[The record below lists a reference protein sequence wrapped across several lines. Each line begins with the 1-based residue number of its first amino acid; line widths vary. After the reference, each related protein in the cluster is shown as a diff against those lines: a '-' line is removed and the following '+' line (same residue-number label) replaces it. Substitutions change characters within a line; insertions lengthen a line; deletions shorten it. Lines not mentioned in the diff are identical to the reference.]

1 MASVAGVPG
10 HWSCCS
16 TVQLR
21 DSLSGPAFPSQ
32 LLAAPVCSPW
42 ATRPSQANDPLELAL
57 GAGEDVFFDTALI
70 HGHPQRVRIHQVLAT
85 VPPIVQEC
93 MAGVRALRRTHAAI
107 TAKRQEVAGAAIV
120 RIARGRLGR
129 LRAAERRYFLTMQ
142 AAAVA
147 IQAAYWGYVARRY
160 TVPRAIARRRHLAA
174 TAIQAL
180 ARGHRTRLWF
190 ARVRQLEDFR
200 VANQAAERIQAAW
213 KGRLARARKHET
225 FAAAAREKEEWA
237 ERRQARLVAAR
248 ARREAK
254 RQFAATTVQRIV
266 RGFFARRE
274 AYMRRQQGY
283 VAHPRARALANAFL
297 AGGDVWG
304 LLAAVS
310 RDFERHDAERDQEQ
324 RQASAFV
331 AQMVQLREGQEA
343 RDWDEWMAVR
353 GGGAGSGSGGTRR
366 TRAQPAPLSGV
377 DGGRSAQSASLLRRP
392 GGDVT
397 LGEEDLRLALMERM
411 YLRAGQGGDGAP
423 GPGAESSRRFLGAG
437 GGTGT
442 LSAAMALTGSALLP
456 LAPRSAADAPS
467 GAGHG
472 AVGGRRGGRSS
483 SPPFGSAGRAS
494 LRSAAAG
501 PGGRSRT
508 PGQHF
513 LLDDTSSSFLAE
525 RTRRGR
531 AREGLGLPP
540 GADPDAFIQTTG
552 SASASLRQLSRGSRG
567 AGKAGRRHGRNAPAA
582 AASLSLPD
590 LPPAG
595 SGTDSRWQSAAEDDA
610 ARSAGFVL
618 PSAVA
623 PSPARAAGAGGRGE
637 ARSGSSGRGSGGHR
651 PRASDASS
659 GSRRTRTPTR
669 RAGHGAP
676 PARSV
681 SRGSPPVG
689 AAGQSRRRGGSAGGS
704 ASPAPG
710 EGFQPPTLS
719 GSAALQGASTELPT
733 ALRSAGTLPPLTLLS
748 PPAGQGASAG
758 DSAVGARPGSSSSRG
773 VGGGGGGEG
782 PPGGAGSTTASNS
795 KFRFS
800 DGSVAPPPQSTAAS
814 LHAGESLWGGPEGA
828 TRSLE
833 ATRRSAVESLRLKS
847 ALILQGDASAPT
859 QTGGDADG
867 GDGDSGA
874 ARDAGNGVTTP
885 RLAAGAG
892 AGPAATPGG
901 NTMAIV
907 PFGPAAPGAEGGGP
921 QGNGETSAAS
931 RGDAASL
938 EDLLASR
945 SMGRPPA
952 LSLLRDVRG
961 LDGPYDALV
970 LHAALRVVPIPS
982 GVLTWCADNGVP
994 LSRETAQAAEAAAA
1008 RGSLMGAA
1016 AAPPHRRP
1024 GSRVRIAA
1032 DFDRTGTGEEAAR
1045 VFADLPPSLLKVR
1058 WENEARKIAAPAV
1071 AALHRQ
1077 GVRCVRDVL
1086 TVDLEGSGIDPVLV
1100 GAIHR
1105 LVRVMAVAEQM
1116 VTPSAVRA
1124 KFASRAAPMPPPLF
1138 GPGRAAVGGAGTEAA
1153 VAGANRPFGAAAGAA
1168 SGALAIRRGGARRR
1182 KPQRPGRAADRGSA
1196 HASGTGG
1203 RRRSRDSSDGS
1214 PHEREHEEEEED
1226 EEEEEEGSGI
1236 GAAGLGAPPEASS
1249 STLPY
1254 WSAAAAGTPGSG
1266 LLAAKRPA
1274 LRGRAGRKAAG
1285 APAALFV
1292 TRSSAAGAPVAVPVH
1307 GIAGQGGAEER
1318 KAGDGAAMTR
1328 WGAGRTGAAASVIYA
1343 ETGLFGQYGEA
1354 TEYAAEDDRGDAAMR
1369 AKARSGAT
1377 LLTPSNPSGT
1387 VPAAYTRAGRAAA
1400 AAAAAGA
1407 GKAAPH
1413 GARAGPQSRG
1423 RGASSFGADRDQTG
1437 TRLGADEIEL
1447 PAGFEV
1453 LERDE
1458 ALTAQGIRRAAQDHS
1473 RRDRRRVELAAERGK
1488 ARAIAAEAT
1497 QRALAAL
1504 RRGDTAAGVSSSG
1517 SGDRGGDAP
1526 SVGQALAEA
1535 SRLVGTSAT
1544 PMAGE
1549 SISAGEIEGTM
1560 VSMLNRLHAS
1570 VNTLSAVDSL
1580 EAPVDPACLQA
1591 ALRMPLPMPT
1601 LTQMVDYRAGRNR
1614 SEAERAKVVVPYDLF
1629 LRQLV
1634 AYEAAAAAG
1643 VLARAGGAGSRL
1655 PSGDEAADH
1664 AARVAEAEAA
1674 AAQKQ
1679 RMLVRERL
1687 AVAEAMAR
1695 PWVRA
1700 LGRGGFTRIGQ
1711 LVKMPRLELERSL
1724 ASAYPIKPEGGVTLA
1739 GRRAQEVAGGIPP
1752 HKAAAAVEAA
1762 LEHWIATRPD
1772 IADAVYLRVTSFD
1785 PRFQRSAADSRGA
1798 GPGARAFG
1806 DLAAQRRPL
1815 ASADWRTFQR
1825 QRYNIGSATGSS
1837 SRAGTRG
1844 GGASRR
1850 GAPEQPGSAVDALD

>member
-1 MASVAGVPG
+1 MAASTPKRRKLPADSRLPPFDVYFQNDETDEPTGVPLSWG
-10 HWSCCS
+10 GAAGNYTEGDARFSRALIVHEGKPNQIRWLVRSAELMPYHAETLS
-16 TVQLR
+16 QPMRTLRRQLWALQDAFKAVDHDFR
-21 DSLSGPAFPSQ
+21 NAESRLEQLNSL
-32 LLAAPVCSPW
+32 LL
-42 ATRPSQANDPLELAL
+42 QANDPLELAL

-147 IQAAYWGYVARRY
+147 IQAAYWGYIARRY

-343 RDWDEWMAVR
+343 RDWDEWMA
-353 GGGAGSGSGGTRR
+353 
-366 TRAQPAPLSGV
+366 
-377 DGGRSAQSASLLRRP
+377 
-392 GGDVT
+392 
-397 LGEEDLRLALMERM
+397 
-411 YLRAGQGGDGAP
+411 
-423 GPGAESSRRFLGAG
+423 
-437 GGTGT
+437 
-442 LSAAMALTGSALLP
+442 
-456 LAPRSAADAPS
+456 
-467 GAGHG
+467 
-472 AVGGRRGGRSS
+472 
-483 SPPFGSAGRAS
+483 
-494 LRSAAAG
+494 
-501 PGGRSRT
+501 
-508 PGQHF
+508 
-513 LLDDTSSSFLAE
+513 
-525 RTRRGR
+525 
-531 AREGLGLPP
+531 
-540 GADPDAFIQTTG
+540 
-552 SASASLRQLSRGSRG
+552 
-567 AGKAGRRHGRNAPAA
+567 
-582 AASLSLPD
+582 
-590 LPPAG
+590 
-595 SGTDSRWQSAAEDDA
+595 
-610 ARSAGFVL
+610 
-618 PSAVA
+618 
-623 PSPARAAGAGGRGE
+623 
-637 ARSGSSGRGSGGHR
+637 
-651 PRASDASS
+651 
-659 GSRRTRTPTR
+659 
-669 RAGHGAP
+669 
-676 PARSV
+676 
-681 SRGSPPVG
+681 
-689 AAGQSRRRGGSAGGS
+689 
-704 ASPAPG
+704 
-710 EGFQPPTLS
+710 
-719 GSAALQGASTELPT
+719 
-733 ALRSAGTLPPLTLLS
+733 
-748 PPAGQGASAG
+748 
-758 DSAVGARPGSSSSRG
+758 
-773 VGGGGGGEG
+773 
-782 PPGGAGSTTASNS
+782 
-795 KFRFS
+795 
-800 DGSVAPPPQSTAAS
+800 STAAS

-859 QTGGDADG
+859 QTGGDAGG

-874 ARDAGNGVTTP
+874 ARDAGNGATTP

-961 LDGPYDALV
+961 MDGPYDALV

-1153 VAGANRPFGAAAGAA
+1153 VAGADRPFGAAAGAA
-1168 SGALAIRRGGARRR
+1168 SGELAIRRGGARRR

-1214 PHEREHEEEEED
+1214 PHEREHEEEEDENE

-1254 WSAAAAGTPGSG
+1254 WSAAAAGAPGSG

-1387 VPAAYTRAGRAAA
+1387 VPAAYTRAGRASA

-1517 SGDRGGDAP
+1517 SGDRGGNAP

-1549 SISAGEIEGTM
+1549 PISAGEIEGTM

-1629 LRQLV
+1629 LRQVV

-1825 QRYNIGSATGSS
+1825 QRYNIGSATGNS
-1837 SRAGTRG
+1837 SRAGARG